1 MFDLKITI
9 VLLYF
14 CVGIA
19 KLHISTDCLYN
30 KFVRYKH
37 KGSQRLHICDWWLR
51 TIVGT
56 QCVQEVLWLSSC
68 QMSRARLQCF
78 IKQCRQTGS

>member
-1 MFDLKITI
+1 MFDFKITI
-9 VLLYF
+9 VLLYL

-30 KFVRYKH
+30 TFVRYKL
-37 KGSQRLHICDWWLR
+37 KGSSRGLHIWDWWLR

-68 QMSRARLQCF
+68 VT
-78 IKQCRQTGS
+78 RQTAMFH